1 MDVAVQTTIIDTGN
15 TSFRLDQKEDHERFL
30 ETETA
35 VNRTQ
40 DWLAPNSGKRQNTE
54 NEFPNGFSVNGL
66 DMLDLSSILESSQV
80 LSSELNIDKLMAK
93 MAEIILESTG
103 ASLCGIVVEDS
114 QIEWS
119 IATVATNE
127 PNDDGS
133 ATVTSFPNSQPLEAI
148 DGIMARQ
155 VTLYSLRF
163 REIVFC
169 QNLLEDDRF
178 ANVSEAYMK
187 RNPDG
192 KAVIAI
198 PIIHSDHLMGSIYVE
213 GKSINIFLH
222 AVYPGATQR
231 FIHF

>member
-15 TSFRLDQKEDHERFL
+15 TSFRLDQNEDHERFL
-30 ETETA
+30 QTETA

-40 DWLAPNSGKRQNTE
+40 NWLAPNSGKRQNAE
-54 NEFPNGFSVNGL
+54 NDLNGFSVNGL

-103 ASLCGIVVEDS
+103 ASLCGIVVEDA
-114 QIEWS
+114 QVEWS

-127 PNDDGS
+127 PSDDGS
-133 ATVTSFPNSQPLEAI
+133 ATVISYPNGQPLEAI
-148 DGIMARQ
+148 DDLMARQ

-169 QNLLEDDRF
+169 QNILEDDRF

-198 PIIHSDHLMGSIYVE
+198 PIIHSDRLMGSIYVE
-213 GKSINIFLH
+213 GKSINVSLH
-222 AVYPGATQR
+222 VAYPGVTQG
-231 FIHF
+231 FVYF

>member
-15 TSFRLDQKEDHERFL
+15 TSFRLDQNEDHERFL
-30 ETETA
+30 QTETA

-40 DWLAPNSGKRQNTE
+40 NWLAPNSGKRQNAE
-54 NEFPNGFSVNGL
+54 NDLNGFSVNGL

-103 ASLCGIVVEDS
+103 ASLCGIVVEDA
-114 QIEWS
+114 QVEWS

-127 PNDDGS
+127 PSDDGS
-133 ATVTSFPNSQPLEAI
+133 ATVISYPNGQPLEAI
-148 DGIMARQ
+148 DDLMARQ

-169 QNLLEDDRF
+169 QNILEDDRF

-198 PIIHSDHLMGSIYVE
+198 PIIHSDRLMGSIYVE
-213 GKSINIFLH
+213 GKSINVSLYV
-222 AVYPGATQR
+222 AYPGVTQG
-231 FIHF
+231 FVYF